1 MEKRRNTG
9 GKNRARAQR
18 HQNKAAMLSITLVVC
33 ILLAVLL
40 YEGHSLKIKIAANEK
55 KTVQLEQQIEE
66 ENQRT
71 ADIRELQE
79 YMQSDEYLEKTAKEK
94 LGLVKENEIIFKEQ
108 AQ

>member
-1 MEKRRNTG
+1 M
-9 GKNRARAQR
+9 
-18 HQNKAAMLSITLVVC
+18 
-33 ILLAVLL
+33 
-40 YEGHSLKIKIAANEK
+40 
-55 KTVQLEQQIEE
+55 EQQIEE

>member
-9 GKNRARAQR
+9 GRNRARAQR
-18 HQNKAAMLSITLVVC
+18 HQNKAAMLSITLDVC

-40 YEGHSLKIKIAANEK
+40 YEGHSLKIKIAANER

>member
-1 MEKRRNTG
+1 MKRVFRFSVSPDVY
-9 GKNRARAQR
+9 KRQ
-18 HQNKAAMLSITLVVC
+18 
-33 ILLAVLL
+33 VLL
-40 YEGHSLKIKIAANEK
+40 YEGHSLKIKIAANER

>member
-9 GKNRARAQR
+9 GRNRARAQR
-18 HQNKAAMLSITLVVC
+18 HQNKAAMLSITFVVC

-40 YEGHSLKIKIAANEK
+40 YEGHSLKVKIAANEK
-55 KTVQLEQQIEE
+55 KAVQLERQIEK

-71 ADIRELQE
+71 ADISELQE

-94 LGLVKENEIIFKEQ
+94 LGLVKENEIIFKEE
-108 AQ
+108 AK

>member
-1 MEKRRNTG
+1 
-9 GKNRARAQR
+9 
-18 HQNKAAMLSITLVVC
+18 MLSITFVVC

-40 YEGHSLKIKIAANEK
+40 YEGHSLKIKIAANER